1 MNIEKEEYF
10 SSKILQ
16 DVISQLHDS
25 DYKLLNKAK
34 GISYEGNNKG
44 NVDPEEE
51 PKLYILAN
59 NKTKSTIELLVTP
72 DSEVFSATLLLE
84 GNMKYTIDDNA
95 KKGIDAIEEMNRA
108 RNFKKQLYMEVGNS
122 DAYDVSNGSKM
133 VYAINLFNKELNI
146 KDMLNTI
153 NRMEDA
159 GTFIPTGLDKAF
171 AMSNLNPIKER
182 MFGKS
187 EAGKTRFS
195 LIVEGTG
202 LDILKPEDNKYQGN
216 KLKHGS

>member
-44 NVDPEEE
+44 NVPPEEE

-122 DAYDVSNGSKM
+122 DRYDHLNGSKM
-133 VYAINLFNKELNI
+133 VYGINLFNKELDI
-146 KDMLNTI
+146 KDMLKTI
-153 NRMEDA
+153 SRMEEV
-159 GTFIPTGLDKAF
+159 GTFIPTGLDEAF
-171 AMSNLNPIKER
+171 SISNLSTIKGR
-182 MFGKS
+182 MLGNGESGKIKC
-187 EAGKTRFS
+187 ES
-195 LIVEGTG
+195 LTEGTG
-202 LDILKPEDNKYQGN
+202 VDIIKREEKQSNDNKLRIN
-216 KLKHGS
+216 S